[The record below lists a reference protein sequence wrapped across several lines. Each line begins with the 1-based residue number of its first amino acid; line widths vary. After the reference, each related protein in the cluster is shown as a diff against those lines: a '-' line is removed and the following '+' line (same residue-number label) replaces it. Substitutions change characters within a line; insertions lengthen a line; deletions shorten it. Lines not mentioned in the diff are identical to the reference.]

1 MGSFWE
7 GREKEG
13 RGGDGRDVGS
23 RKSFLLQGIEY
34 LERERWGRQRQRD
47 SDRQRESKRGS
58 SRQTEERHYDSWSRQ
73 WGSYWVL
80 EHGTSDCWNCDS
92 EQQILQISSETLTF
106 DLGGLWE
113 DISLSLFTLTQ
124 SSKGKDSLSP
134 VSIPLLSQHGSF
146 HSPCPMHPAVS
157 VV

>member
-47 SDRQRESKRGS
+47 SDRQRAKE
-58 SRQTEERHYDSWSRQ
+58 RQ
-73 WGSYWVL
+73 
-80 EHGTSDCWNCDS
+80 
-92 EQQILQISSETLTF
+92 
-106 DLGGLWE
+106 
-113 DISLSLFTLTQ
+113 
-124 SSKGKDSLSP
+124 
-134 VSIPLLSQHGSF
+134 
-146 HSPCPMHPAVS
+146 
-157 VV
+157 